1 MSYFVRVTLCMM
13 IVSLAGKWLFVTII
27 RMETVEN
34 DFDIPRRCYLTLSLG
49 DDCVTQ
55 YGWNDVSLDTD
66 TPPFPRLECEP
77 TVLTSD
83 A

>member
-1 MSYFVRVTLCMM
+1 
-13 IVSLAGKWLFVTII
+13 
-27 RMETVEN
+27 METVEN

-66 TPPFPRLECEP
+66 PPPLSTIRMRTDRVDF
-77 TVLTSD
+77 
-83 A
+83 

>member
-1 MSYFVRVTLCMM
+1 
-13 IVSLAGKWLFVTII
+13 
-27 RMETVEN
+27 METVEN